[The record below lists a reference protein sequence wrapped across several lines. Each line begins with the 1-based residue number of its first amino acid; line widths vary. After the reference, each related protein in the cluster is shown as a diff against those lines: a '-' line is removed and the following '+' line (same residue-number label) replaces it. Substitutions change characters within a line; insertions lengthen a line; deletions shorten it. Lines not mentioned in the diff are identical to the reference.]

1 MKPAQ
6 YSPSRYVHLLVQHL
20 DDMGMDC
27 EPVLR
32 TFELDRALLAH
43 PETQLQPL
51 QALGLFRA
59 LADLDGRSDIGLL
72 VGKRLSFGDLGET
85 GRALLSCASLR
96 DMLDA
101 WAEFHPLI
109 SPSLSLQIQ
118 EHAQHLSLR
127 WVPIRPIPFD
137 FLRVAYDMAVAGM
150 DTLLKSVLG
159 DRCPHYEVFF
169 NHMAPPHQAQ
179 YGRLTHAICHF
190 DVPGLPCLRVHIDKA
205 VLATPML
212 LSNPAELDVLRKRL
226 HQRMALTPMP
236 NHWTTWATLMIEQA
250 NGEQPTLEELARL
263 VQVSAATLTR
273 RLSAEGTN
281 FRTLSNEIRF
291 RLASRWL
298 REGQWMVSDIS
309 QRLGYA
315 NLPAFVRAFKACSGM
330 SPTAYARQVQ
340 VGQVK

>member
-1 MKPAQ
+1 MKPAL

-20 DDMGMDC
+20 DDAAIDC
-27 EPVLR
+27 EHVLR
-32 TFELDRALLAH
+32 TFGVDRMLLAH

-72 VGKRLSFGDLGET
+72 VGKRLTFGDLGET
-85 GRALLSCASLR
+85 GRALLSCANLR

-109 SPSLSLQIQ
+109 SPSLSLQVQ
-118 EHAQHLSLR
+118 EHSQHLALC

-137 FLRVAYDMAVAGM
+137 FLRVAYDMAVGGV

-159 DRCPHYEVFF
+159 DRCPPYEVFF
-169 NHMAPPHQAQ
+169 TYMAPSHQAQ
-179 YGRLTHAICHF
+179 YGRLTRALCHF
-190 DVPGLPCLRVHIDKA
+190 DVPGLPCLRLHIDKG
-205 VLATPML
+205 VMLTPMP
-212 LSNPAELDVLRKRL
+212 LSNPIELESLRKRL
-226 HQRMALTPMP
+226 HQRLALTPMQS
-236 NHWTTWATLMIEQA
+236 HWTAWATLMIEQA
-250 NGEQPTLEELARL
+250 NGEQPTLEGLARL
-263 VQVSAATLTR
+263 IQVSAATLTR
-273 RLSAEGTN
+273 RLGSEGTN

-291 RLASRWL
+291 KQASRWL

-315 NLPAFVRAFKACSGM
+315 NLPAFVRAFKAHSGM
-330 SPTAYARQVQ
+330 SPTAYARQAQ
-340 VGQVK
+340 AQSPA